1 MKPVVLDA
9 SVAVKWFRTEPGTA
23 EARQLL
29 EAHADGDL
37 VIVVPSLFVY
47 EFIGVASRY
56 LSAAE
61 TKELW
66 RRFLGWRIHVRE
78 VGDSLMRDALDIQ
91 ERYGCALYDA
101 VAPALAA
108 ELEAPLYSA
117 DRRAHGS
124 WPGAVFVGR

>member
-9 SVAVKWFRTEPGTA
+9 SVAIKWFRNEPGTM

-61 TKELW
+61 TKDLW

-78 VGDSLMRDALDIQ
+78 VGDSLMRDSLEIQ

-101 VAPALAA
+101 ISPSLAA
-108 ELEAPLYSA
+108 QLEAPLYSA

-124 WPGAVFVGR
+124 WPGVVFVG